1 MTKYKIELF
10 VGFFI
15 IFSVVCFFVIML
27 NFSEVNNITG
37 VNKKYKLK
45 AIFRNV
51 GHLKV
56 KAKVTIC
63 GVKVGYIDS
72 IKLVKDSSNAY
83 YVEVGILIDL
93 NVNCI
98 PKDSTASI
106 FMTNLL
112 GENYL
117 QIDLG
122 NDDSFLR
129 DGDIIFLTNQALIIE
144 DLISKFA
151 FNK

>member
-1 MTKYKIELF
+1 MIKYKLELF
-10 VGFFI
+10 VGLFI
-15 IFSVVCFFVIML
+15 IFSVLCFFIVML
-27 NFSEVNNITG
+27 KFSEMNNVTG

-56 KAKVTIC
+56 KAKVTIY
-63 GVKVGYIDS
+63 GVKVGYVDQ
-72 IKLVKDSSNAY
+72 IKLVKNSLHEY
-83 YVEVGILIDL
+83 HVEVDILIDL
-93 NVNCI
+93 NVDCI

-112 GENYL
+112 GDNYI
-117 QIDLG
+117 QIELG
-122 NDDSFLR
+122 NDNSFLH
-129 DGDIIFLTNQALIIE
+129 DGDVIFLTNQALIIE